1 MSQGLLAEYRARLS
15 AGELRPDPHQALA
28 VEKLQS
34 LHHALA
40 RYEPASGFDGWK
52 ARFGLSRRRAD
63 PPQGLYLYGGV
74 GRGKS
79 MVMDMFFRAATVERK
94 RRVHFHA
101 FMRQVHGRLNEYRKW
116 KGRGDG
122 DPIPPVAKRLAEEAW
137 LLCFDELQVLDIADA
152 MILGRLFEVLF
163 EEGVVVV
170 CTSNRPP
177 HDLYKDGLQR
187 DLFLPFID
195 LFEDKL
201 DVLALDGPI
210 DHRLEQMRT
219 MDVYMTPLSKEND
232 QALGEDFHRLTGG
245 VEAGPEVIGVNGR
258 EVEIP
263 LAADG
268 VALATF
274 ADLCEE
280 PLGPHDF
287 LEIAATYH
295 TLVLAGIPK
304 LDPQRRDA
312 AKRFVTLIDALYE
325 AKVNLICSAEA
336 VPDELYPAGDGAF
349 EFERTVSRL
358 IEMQSEEYI
367 SQEHIAG

>member
-1 MSQGLLAEYRARLS
+1 MSTGPIAEYRARLS
-15 AGELRPDPHQALA
+15 AGDLRADPHQALA

-34 LHHALA
+34 LHNALSN
-40 RYEPASGFDGWK
+40 YEPDSGLAGWK
-52 ARFGLSRRRAD
+52 ARFGLSRRRTD

-79 MVMDMFFRAATVERK
+79 MVMDMFFRSADVQRK

-122 DPIPPVAKRLAEEAW
+122 DPIPPVAKRLADEAW

-152 MILGRLFEVLF
+152 MILGRLFQVLF

-187 DLFLPFID
+187 ALFLPFID

-219 MDVYMTPLSKEND
+219 MDVYRTPLTKAND
-232 QALGEDFHRLTGG
+232 QALGEDFRRLGG
-245 VEAGPEVIGVNGR
+245 GAEPAPALIPVNGR
-258 EVEIP
+258 EVKIP

-268 VALATF
+268 VGLATF
-274 ADLCEE
+274 ADLCEA
-280 PLGPHDF
+280 PLGPSDF
-287 LEIAATYH
+287 LEIAARFH
-295 TLVLAGIPK
+295 TLVLAGIPR
-304 LDPQRRDA
+304 LDPRRRDA

-325 AKVNLICSAEA
+325 AKVNLVCSADAPPE
-336 VPDELYPAGDGAF
+336 ELYPAGDGAF
-349 EFERTVSRL
+349 EFARTASR
-358 IEMQSEEYI
+358 
-367 SQEHIAG
+367 